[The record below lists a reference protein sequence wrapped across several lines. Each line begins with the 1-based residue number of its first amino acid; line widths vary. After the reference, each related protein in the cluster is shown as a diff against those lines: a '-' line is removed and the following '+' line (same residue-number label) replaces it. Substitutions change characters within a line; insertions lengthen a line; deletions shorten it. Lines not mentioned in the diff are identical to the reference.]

1 MTRLAMTRTNWS
13 ENRDRPPGETFQARV
28 RLLGWEAHSTWGYDA
43 ATESFVAT
51 LRRDDSDEAYELGQ
65 QGPPL
70 RWADC
75 LAAEILD
82 RTGCDPV
89 SAVRALG
96 IARPRPVLRR
106 TGDLVET
113 LSRWLRESL
122 DEAGSGYQRGRI
134 AGLAWIV
141 AGTEVA
147 PASGWRSGGDV
158 PAAERVDAECVL
170 AKGRVYIGGHQPR
183 DFYTGVEEALD
194 FALRT

>member
-1 MTRLAMTRTNWS
+1 MNRTDWS
-13 ENRDRPPGETFQARV
+13 GNRDRPPGEGFQDRV
-28 RLLGWEAHSTWGYDA
+28 RLLGWEAQSTWGYDA

-51 LRRDDSDEAYELGQ
+51 LRRNEGDEVHEVGR
-65 QGPPL
+65 QGSPL

-75 LAAEILD
+75 VAAEVLD

-96 IARPRPVLRR
+96 IARPRPALRR

-122 DEAGSGYQRGRI
+122 DEACGSGYHRGRI

-170 AKGRVYIGGHQPR
+170 AKGRVYVGGHQPR
-183 DFYTGVEEALD
+183 DFYTGVEEALEY
-194 FALRT
+194 ALRS